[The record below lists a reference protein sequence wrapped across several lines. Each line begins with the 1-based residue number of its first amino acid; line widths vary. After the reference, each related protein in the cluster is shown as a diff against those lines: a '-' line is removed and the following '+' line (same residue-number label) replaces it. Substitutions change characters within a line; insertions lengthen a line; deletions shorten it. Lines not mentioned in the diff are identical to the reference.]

1 MPDNSTPTPPSDEQ
15 LVARAQQGCAKSFEE
30 LVRRYQVPLVHFLRQ
45 CGPDDEAEDV
55 AQEAF
60 IRAYENLASYRPR
73 WRFSTWLFTIARR
86 LSVSR
91 RRRARPMADAAA
103 LESLA
108 SAAPDPADAAAEN
121 ESRRRLWDVA
131 ADVLGEEQ
139 VTALWLY
146 YVEEMPVRQIARVLG
161 RFTPAVKTMLHRA
174 RKKLLA
180 RLEGLGLHGPSG
192 DDAGREP
199 SRRCPATRELN
210 HG

>member
-1 MPDNSTPTPPSDEQ
+1 M
-15 LVARAQQGCAKSFEE
+15 
-30 LVRRYQVPLVHFLRQ
+30 RRYQVPLVHFLRRR
-45 CGPDDEAEDV
+45 GPDDEAEDV

-60 IRAYENLASYRPR
+60 IRAYENLARYRPR

-108 SAAPDPADAAAEN
+108 AAAPDPADAAAEN

-146 YVEEMPVRQIARVLG
+146 YVEEMPVRADRPGARTFHARRENDAAPGPKEAARAARRLV
-161 RFTPAVKTMLHRA
+161 PARA
-174 RKKLLA
+174 R
-180 RLEGLGLHGPSG
+180 
-192 DDAGREP
+192 
-199 SRRCPATRELN
+199 RR
-210 HG
+210 

>member
-1 MPDNSTPTPPSDEQ
+1 MPDNPTSTPPSDEV
-15 LVARAQQGCAKSFEE
+15 LVARAQRGCAKSFEE

-45 CGPDDEAEDV
+45 RGKADEAEDV

-60 IRAYENLASYRPR
+60 LRAYENLARYRPR

-86 LSVSR
+86 LSANR
-91 RRRARPMADAAA
+91 RRRARPTADAAA
-103 LESLA
+103 LESVA
-108 SAAPDPADAAAEN
+108 DTAPDPAHAAAEN
-121 ESRRRLWDVA
+121 EGRRLLWDVA

-146 YVEEMPVRQIARVLG
+146 YVEEMPVQQIARVLG

-174 RKKLLA
+174 RKKLLP
-180 RLEGLGLHGPSG
+180 RLEALAPGG
-192 DDAGREP
+192 DEASEGP
-199 SRRCPATRELN
+199 SRRYPATTESN